1 MGIRF
6 GWIVAFVSVALAVT
20 FAWSSLRGTRPVKLS
35 NRLQPVSDVPAF
47 HLTDQTGQPFGLDDL
62 KGKIWVANFVFTRC
76 LGPCPLLSSRMAEL
90 NQKIGRAGKG
100 VELVT
105 FSIDPAFDTPD
116 VLAAYS
122 KKLGAGS
129 DRWKFLTGDPAAVQ
143 SLVVQGLLQPLAK
156 EPDGTPAHSTRF
168 VLVDRDGRLRG
179 FEDGNDPEVVQK
191 LLMDMGDL
199 IRENPLP

>member
-1 MGIRF
+1 MGNRF

-20 FAWSSLRGTRPVKLS
+20 FAWSSLKGTRPVKLS
-35 NRLQPVSDVPAF
+35 NRLQPVADVPAF
-47 HLTDQTGQPFGLDDL
+47 QFTDQQGKPFGLEDL

-76 LGPCPLLSSRMAEL
+76 AGPCPMLSSRMAEL

-105 FSIDPAFDTPD
+105 FTVDPAFDTPD
-116 VLAAYS
+116 VLAAYAKS
-122 KKLGAGS
+122 LGAGP
-129 DRWKFLTGDPAAVQ
+129 DRWKFLTGDPAAVEA
-143 SLVVQGLLQPLAK
+143 LVVQGLLQPLAK
-156 EPDGTPAHSTRF
+156 EPNGTPAHSSRF

>member
-20 FAWSSLRGTRPVKLS
+20 FAWSSLKGTRPVKLS
-35 NRLQPVSDVPAF
+35 NRLQPVADVPAF
-47 HLTDQTGQPFGLDDL
+47 ELTDQRGQPFGLDDL

-76 LGPCPLLSSRMAEL
+76 AGPCPLLSSRMAEL

-105 FSIDPAFDTPD
+105 FTIDPAFDTPD

-122 KKLGAGS
+122 KKLGAGP
-129 DRWKFLTGDPAAVQ
+129 DRWKFLTGDPAAIQ